1 MASRAK
7 RWRTLCQLSAWL
19 DPTMLWLSIA
29 WLAVVV
35 VQLLDPHENPVLTGI
50 ATALWI
56 VFIIDFVVRFA
67 LAPGKRT
74 FLKHNWLVLIALIV
88 PALRVLRVLAAFR
101 AAGAVRGLQLV
112 RIVGTANRGMNALR
126 QSLARRQFGYVGGM
140 TLLVVTL
147 GAAGMLYFE
156 PAKEVGG
163 GFKSYGDALWW
174 TVMLLT
180 TIGSQYWPVTNEGR
194 ILAVLMSIYGLAVFG
209 YITAVLASF
218 FVGRDAEEPEAPVAG
233 ADDIRQLREEIAAL
247 RQALEARGAVPARS
261 GGPRRNAPAGA
272 APIRRDPD
280 RRSVPPKAAPS
291 S

>member
-1 MASRAK
+1 MASNAK
-7 RWRTLCQLSAWL
+7 RWRTLCQLQAWL
-19 DPTMLWLSIA
+19 DTPMLLLSLA

-35 VQLLDPHENPVLTGI
+35 IQLLNPRDNPLLTGI

-56 VFIIDFVVRFA
+56 VFIVDFAVRFA

-74 FLKHNWLVLIALIV
+74 FLKHNWLTMIALVV
-88 PALRVLRVLAAFR
+88 PALRAFR
-101 AAGAVRGLQLV
+101 ALAIFRAARGLRGLQLV

-126 QSLARRQFGYVGGM
+126 LTLERRRFGYVGGM
-140 TLLVVTL
+140 TLLAVTL

-156 PAKEVGG
+156 PAREVSG
-163 GFKSYGDALWW
+163 GFRSYGDALWW

-180 TIGSQYWPVTNEGR
+180 TIGSQFWPTTNEGR
-194 ILAVLMSIYGLAVFG
+194 ILAVLLSIYGLAVFG

-233 ADDIRQLREEIAAL
+233 ADDMRRLRDEVAAL
-247 RQALEARGAVPARS
+247 REALVAKGAIS
-261 GGPRRNAPAGA
+261 GSASHPRRNAPAGTSQV
-272 APIRRDPD
+272 RRDRD
-280 RRSVPPKAAPS
+280 RPSPLPTRRPS